1 MVPAEDLEVLEVSV
15 MTWDVTDGDV
25 DVLPVHHNITS
36 HKTGGRVPGHKPYT
50 L

>member
-1 MVPAEDLEVLEVSV
+1 MPAAEMEVLEVAV

-25 DVLPVHHNITS
+25 EVLPVHHDITS
-36 HKTGGRVPGHKPYT
+36 GKAGGRVPGHKPYT

>member
-1 MVPAEDLEVLEVSV
+1 MPATEIDVLEVAV

-25 DVLPVHHNITS
+25 EVLPVHHDITS
-36 HKTGGRVPGHKPYT
+36 GKAGGRVPGHKPYT

>member
-1 MVPAEDLEVLEVSV
+1 MPAAEVEVLEVSV

-25 DVLPVHHNITS
+25 EVLPVHRNITS
-36 HKTGGRVPGHKPYT
+36 GKAGGRVPGHKPYT